1 LHHSCACTT
10 AAHAPLEAPLEA
22 PQLRLHVISQFSFI
36 NTYQY
41 LCSVPLFLL
50 YVRLTQALN
59 QLCLHV
65 TKYMEFSNVLVGEPD
80 VAS

>member
-1 LHHSCACTT
+1 
-10 AAHAPLEAPLEA
+10 
-22 PQLRLHVISQFSFI
+22 
-36 NTYQY
+36 
-41 LCSVPLFLL
+41 LFLL